1 MAKKIGGL
9 GRGLDALFQGLDQEQ
24 LGSVIIVDIR
34 ELDTNPAQPRKS
46 FNKETLQDLAYS
58 IKQHG
63 IVQPILVKKSE
74 ERYIIIAGERRFRA
88 ARLAG
93 LRTVPVLLSD
103 LNEQEMAEVAL
114 IENIQRE
121 NLNPIE
127 EAAAISFLMKQHDLT
142 QEEVSRRIGKSRPV
156 IANSLRLLTLPK
168 PIIANIEEGTIS
180 AGHAKILAGMIDE
193 TRQIRTAEKIIKEG
207 WSVHKLEEEA
217 RGARVKKASVS
228 LRKKGISGDMRDVLG
243 QLRMKYVA
251 RIDMAGTDK
260 KGKIVFSYYSAKE
273 LDHLFRQLTE
283 DR

>member
-24 LGSVIIVDIR
+24 PGSVIIVDIR

-88 ARLAG
+88 ARQAG

-142 QEEVSRRIGKSRPV
+142 QEEVSRRIGKSRSV

-168 PIIANIEEGTIS
+168 PIIANIEEGKIS

-217 RGARVKKASVS
+217 REARVKKASVS